1 MTDINFI
8 ELIENSRPRRQSAG
22 LIVAIFIGLGLLIW
36 ALLGK
41 QGSNSGGVVGN
52 VLSFGILFVLL
63 GTMILVEARR
73 QAVTRWSRQ
82 ASDLCLLEKWNEAF
96 DPLQRL
102 LRRPVSLAQLRYQG
116 LLELAGVAE
125 HTEQLDDANR
135 IYQAIVEEQ
144 PSGLL
149 GNLALVGRAIVL
161 LKLDQLADADSIIR
175 QVEVQAEGS
184 GLKSLVILARLYQQI
199 KTGHYAEALADESG
213 KCELARMGMSSKA
226 GYVYALL
233 GLAHAR
239 CAGRHQPQQV
249 DAALAAAHTAQ
260 AQLLWQEATMLLPA
274 DSITTKFPEM
284 VEMKFS
290 YVCATV
296 LPGPA
301 EK

>member
-125 HTEQLDDANR
+125 HTEQLDDANGYIR
-135 IYQAIVEEQ
+135 LSSRSSPAACWAIW
-144 PSGLL
+144 
-149 GNLALVGRAIVL
+149 
-161 LKLDQLADADSIIR
+161 
-175 QVEVQAEGS
+175 
-184 GLKSLVILARLYQQI
+184 
-199 KTGHYAEALADESG
+199 
-213 KCELARMGMSSKA
+213 
-226 GYVYALL
+226 
-233 GLAHAR
+233 
-239 CAGRHQPQQV
+239 
-249 DAALAAAHTAQ
+249 
-260 AQLLWQEATMLLPA
+260 LW
-274 DSITTKFPEM
+274 
-284 VEMKFS
+284 
-290 YVCATV
+290 
-296 LPGPA
+296 
-301 EK
+301 